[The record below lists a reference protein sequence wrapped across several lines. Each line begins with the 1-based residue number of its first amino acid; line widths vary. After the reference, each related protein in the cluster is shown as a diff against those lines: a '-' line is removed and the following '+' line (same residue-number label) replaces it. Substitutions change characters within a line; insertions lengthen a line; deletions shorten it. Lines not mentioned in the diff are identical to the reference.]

1 MDILSICH
9 FLIYFVLAFFI
20 KEDYVLIT
28 IIGIS
33 WELFEYSITNIP
45 LIRDFM
51 IKYWPIPI
59 KYWNEKVRKSMTE
72 TETGLIIPWMTEN
85 VPLRIEDLLFNTLGY
100 VCGTLLICLK
110 NKY

>member
-45 LIRDFM
+45 LIRDFL
-51 IKYWPIPI
+51 IKYWPLRNKWMLDNNGI
-59 KYWNEKVRKSMTE
+59 NV
-72 TETGLIIPWMTEN
+72 PWMTEQIKN
-85 VPLRIEDLLFNTLGY
+85 RIEDLLFNTLGY